1 MERLMEEVL
10 NDVIRLISEK
20 TIRLPVAEA
29 REVVKYVREELGT
42 YLQGLPEE
50 QKDEQ
55 DKGE

>member
-42 YLQGLPEE
+42 YLQKLPEE

>member
-1 MERLMEEVL
+1 MERLMKEVL